1 MPLEK
6 IIQRIEEESK
16 READSIIEEARKRAD
31 EILGKAKEEAKGEK
45 EKIMAKGKEREEQ
58 LWERARSSARRD
70 VKRMEMEAKEEV
82 IAECFERAR
91 EKLAS
96 LKGRDYEKVVRNLIE
111 HGKGIV
117 GDCIII
123 PSRKEDEK
131 IAKKMGMTI
140 ANDEIEALGG
150 VIIRSIDG
158 KVTMDN
164 TFDGILERRKEEIRK
179 KVGLML
185 FKEC

>member
-45 EKIMAKGKEREEQ
+45 EKIMAKGKEREDQ
-58 LWERARSSARRD
+58 LRERAFSSARRD

-91 EKLAS
+91 EELAS
-96 LKGRDYEKVVRNLIE
+96 LKSRDYEKIVRNLIK